1 MSAAPELREAGER
14 TEAPFGRRAVPVLA
28 NATLGAYRVIRVRDE
43 AGAGAPP
50 RPGQFYMLATA
61 SGWGGGRDER
71 PFLPRAFSVLR
82 SRPAPAGDALEHEF
96 LLEDVGP
103 GTARLAE
110 LVFGE
115 ELWLTGPLG
124 RGFAAPD
131 ADRAAT
137 ALLVGGGVGIAP
149 LAIWQDELQA
159 AGADV
164 RALLGFRD
172 AAHAAGAALLA
183 DPRVATDDGSVGQPG
198 LVTEL
203 LEAALAAAPTG
214 AARPPTIYACGPPPM
229 LEAVR
234 RICVARGVPA
244 QLALEAPMACGF
256 GACYGCVV
264 PTADGG
270 YKRVCVDGPVF
281 AATELAAVP
290 SAGHDG

>member
-1 MSAAPELREAGER
+1 MSAGPELHEASR
-14 TEAPFGRRAVPVLA
+14 TQAPFGRRAVPVLA
-28 NATLGAYRVIRVRDE
+28 NAALGAYRVIRVRDE
-43 AGAGAPP
+43 AGALP
-50 RPGQFYMLATA
+50 RPGQFYMLATTA
-61 SGWGGGRDER
+61 GWGGGRDER

-82 SRPAPAGDALEHEF
+82 SWPAPAGDGLEHEF

-110 LVFGE
+110 LLFGE

-131 ADRAAT
+131 AADGAPT

-149 LAIWQDELQA
+149 LAIWQDELLA
-159 AGADV
+159 AGAEAP
-164 RALLGFRD
+164 ALLGFRD
-172 AAHAAGAALLA
+172 AAHAEGAALLA
-183 DPRVATDDGSVGQPG
+183 EPLVATDDGSVGHRG

-203 LEAALAAAPTG
+203 LEQALDAGAPATV
-214 AARPPTIYACGPPPM
+214 YACGPPAM

-234 RICVARGVPA
+234 GICLARGVPA

-264 PTADGG
+264 ATADGG

-281 AATELAAVP
+281 AASELAAVP
-290 SAGHDG
+290 GEGHGG

>member
-1 MSAAPELREAGER
+1 MSAAPELREAGAR

-110 LVFGE
+110 LAFAE

-124 RGFAAPD
+124 RGFAAPAG
-131 ADRAAT
+131 ADRAGT

-149 LAIWQDELQA
+149 LAIWQDELLA
-159 AGADV
+159 AGAGV

-172 AAHAAGAALLA
+172 AAHADGAALLA
-183 DPRVATDDGSVGQPG
+183 DPQVATDDGSVGHRG

-203 LEAALAAAPTG
+203 LEDALGAGPT
-214 AARPPTIYACGPPPM
+214 TVYACGPPAM

-256 GACYGCVV
+256 GACFGCVV
-264 PTADGG
+264 ATADGG
-270 YKRVCVDGPVF
+270 YKRVCLDGPVF
-281 AATELAAVP
+281 TATELAAVP
-290 SAGHDG
+290 GDGHGG